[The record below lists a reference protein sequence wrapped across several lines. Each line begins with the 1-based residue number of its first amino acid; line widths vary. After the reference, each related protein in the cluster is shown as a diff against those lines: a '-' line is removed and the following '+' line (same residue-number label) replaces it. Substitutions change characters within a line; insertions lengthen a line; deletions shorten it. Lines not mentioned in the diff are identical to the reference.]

1 MKPLWIVIACL
12 FFLITGI
19 AIGFWI
25 AGTDQEDN
33 QETLYQV
40 STIDA
45 LLQGSYE
52 GLIPYAEF
60 KKHGDFGISTFDS
73 LDGEMIAFDGEF
85 YQIRA
90 DGRVLEVT
98 DDMTTPFGSITYFS
112 PDFLVPIE
120 HASNITDFAHQVEA
134 ALPSRN
140 YMYAVFMRGEFPY
153 METRSIP
160 RQERPYP
167 RMVDASANQSVFRFN
182 NSSGIVVGFW
192 TPELVEGLNIPGFH
206 LHYLTDDRTGGGHI
220 QNLIVDNCTVELDL
234 TPEFSMVL
242 PTGGSFAMTDLSG
255 NLSTDL
261 DLVEKGGS
269 RY

>member
-1 MKPLWIVIACL
+1 MKPQWIVIASL
-12 FFLITGI
+12 FFFITGI

-25 AGTDQEDN
+25 GGTDRKDD

-52 GLIPYAEF
+52 GFVPYAEF

-73 LDGEMIAFDGEF
+73 LDGEMIAFEGKF
-85 YQIRA
+85 FQIRA
-90 DGRVLEVT
+90 DGKVIEVT
-98 DDMTTPFGSITYFS
+98 NEMTTPFGSITYFS
-112 PDFLVPIE
+112 PDYYVPVVY
-120 HASNITDFAHQVEA
+120 ASNITDFARQVEA
-134 ALPSRN
+134 VLPSKN

-167 RMVDASANQSVFRFN
+167 RMVDASANQSVFTFYN
-182 NSSGIVVGFW
+182 TSGVVVGFW
-192 TPELVEGLNIPGFH
+192 TPELVEGLNVPGFH

-220 QNLIVDNCTVELDL
+220 QNFIVDNVTVELDL
-234 TPEFSMVL
+234 TPQFTIVL
-242 PTGGSFAMTDLSG
+242 PTEGSFSVAELSG
-255 NLSTDL
+255 NLSSDL
-261 DLVEKGGS
+261 ETVEKGGS